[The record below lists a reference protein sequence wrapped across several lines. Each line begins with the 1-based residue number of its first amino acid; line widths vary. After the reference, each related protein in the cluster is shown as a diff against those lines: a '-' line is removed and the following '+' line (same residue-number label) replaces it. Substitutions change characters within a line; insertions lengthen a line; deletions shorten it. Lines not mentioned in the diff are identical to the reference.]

1 MYMHHMCRC
10 ICGWVL
16 TKWNHQ
22 TPSLQNGLLETRGYF
37 PGASNWNTSGTKLE
51 NNWNT
56 TGTPTPEMEH
66 NWYMHHKWRLHWRMS
81 SYKMEPP
88 DHQSTEWI
96 AGNSRLFSRSLQLEH
111 KWNKTRIRR
120 QLEHKWNTHPRNG
133 TQLEHKWDTT
143 GTCITSDDAICGLLW
158 DIHLVTGFHACL
170 LFCWRFRI
178 WFRSSGMAPSS
189 SGILLHVFLCIFAS
203 FPPNKRR
210 PKTTKITHT
219 WNRSCGN
226 PFGSNKTHEMGVVE
240 QGVCFDNSHLPSI
253 DLYRME
259 GTRSSVCNPILPI
272 KWCFL
277 IEWISETS
285 SSFQCAPLQNGS
297 FDVN

>member
-22 TPSLQNGLLETRGYF
+22 TPSLQNGLLETHGYF

-56 TGTPTPEMEH
+56 TGTPTPKMEH

-170 LFCWRFRI
+170 LFV
-178 WFRSSGMAPSS
+178 
-189 SGILLHVFLCIFAS
+189 LLEV
-203 FPPNKRR
+203 
-210 PKTTKITHT
+210 
-219 WNRSCGN
+219 
-226 PFGSNKTHEMGVVE
+226 
-240 QGVCFDNSHLPSI
+240 SHLIQEFRNGPLFQWNLI
-253 DLYRME
+253 
-259 GTRSSVCNPILPI
+259 TRVSVYFCQLPP
-272 KWCFL
+272 KQT
-277 IEWISETS
+277 E
-285 SSFQCAPLQNGS
+285 AKNHQNYTHMK
-297 FDVN
+297 